1 MLPCA
6 VQYLPCLP
14 PAHVVAFGPVNVAVS
29 PFRLITANWRPC
41 LVQRSGTGSGS
52 LSQIALMIAS
62 GVSALLQQR
71 DAFRPVADVDDRL
84 RGDDAGVGIGGQ
96 HAGEREHARLH
107 GAADFAG
114 LRVVAEDRKRRDRRR
129 HVVLRACRSG

>member
-29 PFRLITANWRPC
+29 PLRFITANWRPC

-52 LSQIALMIAS
+52 LSQIVLMIAS
-62 GVSALLQQR
+62 GVMPFFSSAMP
-71 DAFRPVADVDDRL
+71 FGP
-84 RGDDAGVGIGGQ
+84 
-96 HAGEREHARLH
+96 
-107 GAADFAG
+107 
-114 LRVVAEDRKRRDRRR
+114 
-129 HVVLRACRSG
+129 